1 MLPRTQETPPA
12 MRTDGATEGYFGGE
26 LRQFALPVFGEMRQL
41 QDKHDLGPAAFEV
54 LFRSQAWRVEH
65 VADVIRFGLIGGGM
79 GEAEADKLVKSTIA
93 AGRLLKY
100 VPLAHQI
107 IIAALGPLDPETE
120 EKKAEAPPPQEAEGR
135 SSSATKDSS
144 PTKT

>member
-1 MLPRTQETPPA
+1 MLPGTHEQPPA
-12 MRTDGATEGYFGGE
+12 MRTDGVTEDYFGGE
-26 LRQFALPVFGEMRQL
+26 RRKFALPVFGEMRLL

-79 GEAEADKLVKSTIA
+79 GEADADKLVKSTIA

-107 IIAALGPLDPETE
+107 IMAALGPLDPETE
-120 EKKAEAPPPQEAEGR
+120 QKKEEAPPPQEAAGR
-135 SSSATKDSS
+135 SNSEKKASSHIAT
-144 PTKT
+144 